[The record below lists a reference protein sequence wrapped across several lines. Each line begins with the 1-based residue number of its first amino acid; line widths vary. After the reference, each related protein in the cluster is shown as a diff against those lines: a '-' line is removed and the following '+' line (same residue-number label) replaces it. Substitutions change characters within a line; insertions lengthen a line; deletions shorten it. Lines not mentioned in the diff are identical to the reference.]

1 MNQLWI
7 DVLFFLCGVCGII
20 AVMPSEQRPKL
31 PRLGAAP
38 RPLMS
43 IPGLV
48 GSQRGPLGL
57 ALAKLGMLIP
67 HGRWSEEF
75 RNAAIYPGS
84 RMTNEEF
91 RGLQCLAGLG
101 SGLLFTSISLELK
114 MFQPLWFACA
124 IALGFLLPEV
134 WRRSRIKQRNERV
147 LRLLPEVID
156 LLTLCVGAGVDFLGA
171 INRVVSVKE
180 YRREPLVEELSVAL
194 QEMKFGKR
202 KAEALKAMA
211 RRVNLQELTSFVRA
225 IVLADRM
232 GTPIADVLA
241 VHAEDVRLMRY
252 NRAERA
258 ALKAPIKILGPLIFC
273 IMPCVAIIV
282 GAPVFLQF
290 LRQNPFGKQ

>member
-7 DVLFFLCGVCGII
+7 DVLFFLCGVCAII
-20 AVMPSEQRPKL
+20 AVMPTEQRPKL

-38 RPLMS
+38 KPLVS

-57 ALAKLGMLIP
+57 VLAKLGMLIP

-84 RMTNEEF
+84 LMTNEEF
-91 RGLQCLAGLG
+91 RGLKCLAGLG
-101 SGLLFTSISLELK
+101 SGLLFASISLELK
-114 MFQPLWFACA
+114 MFQPLWFVCA

-290 LRQNPFGKQ
+290 LRQNPFAK